1 MDLFASNFVLILC
14 FVVGTALIV
23 LEGFMPGFGIAGISG
38 LILEVIAVLMV
49 GGRFGLVPAIFA
61 LLGVLLVVGI
71 AFWISYRSA
80 MKGRLSKTPLIL
92 RDTEKADAAAAAP
105 AEETGWIGKTAVT
118 VTPLRPAG
126 TVEADGER
134 MTAASGGE
142 FIEKGKTVTVIGRE
156 GNKLLVREADA

>member
-38 LILEVIAVLMV
+38 LI
-49 GGRFGLVPAIFA
+49 FA

-80 MKGRLSKTPLIL
+80 LKGRLSKTPLIL